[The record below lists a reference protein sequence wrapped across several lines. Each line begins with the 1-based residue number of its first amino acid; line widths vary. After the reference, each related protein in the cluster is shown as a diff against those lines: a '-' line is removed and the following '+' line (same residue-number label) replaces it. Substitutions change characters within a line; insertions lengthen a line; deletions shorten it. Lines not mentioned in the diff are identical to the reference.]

1 MCRYHNWRFFL
12 CLTLKSLAIFLWIEM
27 QRCEKRCKGKDR
39 QLLELMTTHFFTSF
53 LFTWKGESGIQ
64 NHICLWRNEAK
75 DGGTSSYKIQYDLPP
90 KQSHSAWY
98 GRMEKSIWY
107 HYASYSYFT
116 SGIWEYAALYHSY
129 ETEWGVSNTL
139 DMGKVFVGFS
149 FLCVIRG
156 IWVQECEFSSVL
168 SCSPCYLS
176 AS

>member
-1 MCRYHNWRFFL
+1 MCRYHNWCFFL
-12 CLTLKSLAIFLWIEM
+12 CLAFKSLAIFLWIEM
-27 QRCEKRCKGKDR
+27 QRCEKRFKGKDG
-39 QLLELMTTHFFTSF
+39 QLLELMTTHKYIHSFF

-116 SGIWEYAALYHSY
+116 SEYGNMLPCITLTKLNGGYLTLWTWAKFL
-129 ETEWGVSNTL
+129 WVLLFFVS
-139 DMGKVFVGFS
+139 
-149 FLCVIRG
+149 
-156 IWVQECEFSSVL
+156 
-168 SCSPCYLS
+168 
-176 AS
+176 